1 MPTSASATTPPTQSQ
16 RGAAAPTPTATAKP
30 SRPSRGAVPTRDHP
44 RSLRLGC
51 PIRLIHPR
59 SYRARTTYVY
69 TTQLIEDAV
78 EEGRL
83 VQEFDQYLLPPALY
97 TRFLQERAPAPPQ
110 QQNEEEEEGEGEGE
124 HAANGGAAVI
134 PAPFG
139 EFFDFRPGGG
149 LRLAGGWRC
158 GARRVG

>member
-1 MPTSASATTPPTQSQ
+1 M
-16 RGAAAPTPTATAKP
+16 
-30 SRPSRGAVPTRDHP
+30 
-44 RSLRLGC
+44 
-51 PIRLIHPR
+51 
-59 SYRARTTYVY
+59 Y

-78 EEGRL
+78 EEGRQGRL

-110 QQNEEEEEGEGEGE
+110 QQNEEEEEEEEEGEGEGE

-134 PAPFG
+134 PAPFDD
-139 EFFDFRPGGG
+139 FFDFRPGGG

-158 GARRVG
+158 GARRAD